1 MLNGFLLL
9 ADLWVLGGLV
19 LLLHRLNPRFG
30 FAPLIILIGAVTV
43 LIEGQSGVFVEPFA
57 GLILFIS
64 SNVLVPIVLMAVLIL
79 YVANGAVP
87 ARMTIYGVLG
97 ISVLVVALRL
107 IYRTHLMLPGGGDLL
122 GLPLDALA
130 PAIDPR
136 TTVASWVAFGADM
149 FTIAIVYQGVKN
161 SLPHLPDS
169 IAVGL
174 ALLASLWA
182 DTIIFHLISEL
193 GTRDF
198 FIYLPGDVVGNTVSA
213 IALWPLA
220 AYYLVRIAPHLP
232 DYIGTKN
239 RSTFDVLFGS
249 FNEIKLA
256 LVHAEAALE
265 KSEAERRSEAA
276 YFQQISENINE
287 ALWLAEVN
295 QDRVF
300 YVNPAYERM
309 WGRSA
314 ASLYA
319 DPRAFVDSIHPED
332 RERVVAGLPKQR
344 LGNYDVEYRIVRPDG
359 TIRWVRDR
367 AFPIR
372 NTQGEVYRITGI
384 TDDITER
391 KQIEQQQLELVVE
404 HERVKILRDF
414 VSEVSHDLRNPL
426 TTLNLKIRLIRD
438 TGDPDKRRQYL
449 EDLSLQAA
457 RMNKMINDMLT
468 LVRLER
474 TGEATLART
483 NINQLI
489 RGICAEM
496 RPMIDSKAIE
506 LLLDLDEAIPEVQ
519 ADVDDLS
526 RALANLIENAA
537 HYTPSNG
544 RIRIETQV
552 LRPSV
557 VIRVSDTGIG
567 IRQEDLPHIFERFFR
582 TTDARATDQGGT
594 GLGLAIAKQ
603 IIERHGGRIEVTS
616 TIGRGTTFSIY
627 LPGEVREE

>member
-1 MLNGFLLL
+1 MLNGLLL
-9 ADLWVLGGLV
+9 LVDLWVLGGLV

-30 FAPLIILIGAVTV
+30 FAPLVILIGAVTV

-64 SNVLVPIVLMAVLIL
+64 SNVLVPIVLMTVLIL

-87 ARMTIYGVLG
+87 ARMTIYGVLA
-97 ISVLVVALRL
+97 ISVFVVALRL
-107 IYRTHLMLPGGGDLL
+107 IYRTHLTLPGGGDLL

-130 PAIDPR
+130 PAIDLR
-136 TTVASWVAFGADM
+136 TTLASWVAFGADM
-149 FTIAIVYQGVKN
+149 FAIAIVYQGVKN

-198 FIYLPGDVVGNTVSA
+198 FTYLPGDVVGNTVSA
-213 IALWPLA
+213 LALWPLA

-232 DYIGTKN
+232 DYIGTKD
-239 RSTFDVLFGS
+239 RPIFDVLFGS
-249 FNEIKLA
+249 FTEIKLA

-319 DPRAFVDSIHPED
+319 DPGAFVDSIHPED
-332 RERVVAGLPKQR
+332 REHVVAGLPKQR

-367 AFPIR
+367 AFPIQ
-372 NTQGEVYRITGI
+372 NAQGEVYRIAGI

-391 KQIEQQQLELVVE
+391 KQIEQQKLELAVE

-426 TTLNLKIRLIRD
+426 MTLNLKIRLIRD
-438 TGDPDKRRQYL
+438 TGDPDKRRQHL

-457 RMNKMINDMLT
+457 RMNKMIDDMLT

-489 RGICAEM
+489 REICAEM
-496 RPMIDSKAIE
+496 RPMIESKAIQ

-537 HYTPSNG
+537 HYTPASG
-544 RIRIETQV
+544 RIRIETRV
-552 LRPSV
+552 LHPSV

-582 TTDARATDQGGT
+582 TADARTTDRGGT
-594 GLGLAIAKQ
+594 GLGLAIVKQ

-616 TIGRGTTFSIY
+616 TIGRGATFSIY

>member
-1 MLNGFLLL
+1 M
-9 ADLWVLGGLV
+9 
-19 LLLHRLNPRFG
+19 
-30 FAPLIILIGAVTV
+30 
-43 LIEGQSGVFVEPFA
+43 
-57 GLILFIS
+57 
-64 SNVLVPIVLMAVLIL
+64 
-79 YVANGAVP
+79 
-87 ARMTIYGVLG
+87 
-97 ISVLVVALRL
+97 
-107 IYRTHLMLPGGGDLL
+107 
-122 GLPLDALA
+122 
-130 PAIDPR
+130 
-136 TTVASWVAFGADM
+136 
-149 FTIAIVYQGVKN
+149 
-161 SLPHLPDS
+161 
-169 IAVGL
+169 
-174 ALLASLWA
+174 
-182 DTIIFHLISEL
+182 
-193 GTRDF
+193 
-198 FIYLPGDVVGNTVSA
+198 VGNTVSA

-239 RSTFDVLFGS
+239 RSTFDVFLGS
-249 FNEIKLA
+249 FTEIKLA

-300 YVNPAYERM
+300 YVNPTYERM

-314 ASLYA
+314 ASLYT

-332 RERVVAGLPKQR
+332 RERVVAGLPTQR

-372 NTQGEVYRITGI
+372 NAQGEVYRIAGI

-391 KQIEQQQLELVVE
+391 QQIEQQRLELAVE

-474 TGEATLART
+474 TGEATLAPT

-496 RPMIDSKAIE
+496 RPMIESKAIE

-552 LRPSV
+552 LHPSV

-616 TIGRGTTFSIY
+616 TIGRGTTFSVY